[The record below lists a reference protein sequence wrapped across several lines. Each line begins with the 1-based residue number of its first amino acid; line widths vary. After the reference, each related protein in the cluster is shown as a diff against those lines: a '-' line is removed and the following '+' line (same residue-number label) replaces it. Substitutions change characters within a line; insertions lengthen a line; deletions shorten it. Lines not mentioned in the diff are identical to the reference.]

1 MSTDITTRTDVNT
14 QIAETGIFSTV
25 DAKTMEGKIS
35 VYRALNDATPLRD
48 VVGEILSI
56 KDIIVQRVEVETDE
70 GDVVEQPRTFL
81 ITSDGAA
88 YSATSNGVF
97 SAVKNILGIFGHPS
111 MWESP
116 LKVIAEEK
124 ATRRNAMYRY
134 LTLSLA

>member
-25 DAKTMEGKIS
+25 NAGTMEGKTA
-35 VYRALNDATPLRD
+35 VYKALNDATPLRD
-48 VVGEILSI
+48 VVGETLSVR
-56 KDIIVQRVEVETDE
+56 DIIVQRVEVETDE
-70 GDVVEQPRTFL
+70 GDVVEQPRTSL

-111 MWESP
+111 TWESP
-116 LKVIAEEK
+116 LKVVVEEK

>member
-14 QIAETGIFSTV
+14 QIVETGMFSTV
-25 DAKTMEGKIS
+25 DAKTMEGKAA
-35 VYRALNDATPLRD
+35 VYNALNDATPLRD
-48 VVGEILSI
+48 VVGETLSV

-70 GDVVEQPRTFL
+70 GDVVEQPRTSL
-81 ITSDGAA
+81 ITSDGEA
-88 YSATSNGVF
+88 YSATSNGIF

-111 MWESP
+111 TWESP
-116 LKVIAEEK
+116 LKVVVEEK

>member
-14 QIAETGIFSTV
+14 QIAESGIFSTV
-25 DAKTMEGKIS
+25 DAKTMEGKAS

-48 VVGEILSI
+48 VVGETLSV
-56 KDIIVQRVEVETDE
+56 KDIVVQRVEVETDE
-70 GDVVEQPRTFL
+70 GDVVEQTRTSL

-111 MWESP
+111 TWESP
-116 LKVIAEEK
+116 LKVVVEEK

>member
-25 DAKTMEGKIS
+25 DAKTMEGKAA
-35 VYRALNDATPLRD
+35 VYKALNSATPLRD
-48 VVGEILSI
+48 VVGETLSV
-56 KDIIVQRVEVETDE
+56 KDVIVQRVDVETDE
-70 GDVVEQPRTFL
+70 GDVVEQPRTSL

-111 MWESP
+111 TWESP
-116 LKVIAEEK
+116 LKVVVEER

>member
-25 DAKTMEGKIS
+25 DAKTMEGKAA
-35 VYRALNDATPLRD
+35 VYKALNDATPLRD
-48 VVGEILSI
+48 VVGEALSV

-70 GDVVEQPRTFL
+70 GDVVEQPRTSL

-111 MWESP
+111 TWESP
-116 LKVIAEEK
+116 LKVVVEEK

>member
-14 QIAETGIFSTV
+14 QIVETGVFSTV
-25 DAKTMEGKIS
+25 NATTMEGKTVI
-35 VYRALNDATPLRD
+35 YKALNDATPLRD
-48 VVGEILSI
+48 IVGEVLSV

-70 GDVVEQPRTFL
+70 GDVVEQPRTSL
-81 ITSDGAA
+81 ITSDGVA

-97 SAVKNILGIFGHPS
+97 SAVKNILAIFGHPS
-111 MWESP
+111 TWERP
-116 LKVIAEEK
+116 LKVVVEEK